1 MEGETIRFEVEE
13 TRKDLSIIICD
24 DEALEELE
32 YFNVSIRAVP
42 GVFPVV
48 VKNSQA
54 IVEIVDND
62 REHTHTHTHTYAHK
76 VMISVFL
83 CAVAVIGFSPVTYS
97 TKEDQNALSISVLL
111 MYGTLQRSVQ
121 VQLSTNQDS
130 ATGWCRLCVAFQDD

>member
-1 MEGETIRFEVEE
+1 MEGETIKFEVKE
-13 TRKDLSIIICD
+13 TRKDLSIIIVD

-62 REHTHTHTHTYAHK
+62 REHTHTHAYKVKGLVMMDVNILLCSCCDWVQSSDLQHKRRPKCSVHFCSPDVWHTPEKCSSAA
-76 VMISVFL
+76 I
-83 CAVAVIGFSPVTYS
+83 
-97 TKEDQNALSISVLL
+97 
-111 MYGTLQRSVQ
+111 
-121 VQLSTNQDS
+121 NQP
-130 ATGWCRLCVAFQDD
+130 RLCYWLV

>member
-1 MEGETIRFEVEE
+1 MIKFEAEE
-13 TRKDLSIIICD
+13 TRKDLSIIIVD

-42 GVFPVV
+42 GAFPVV

-62 REHTHTHTHTYAHK
+62 REHTHTYAHK
-76 VMISVFL
+76 VMMSIFL

-97 TKEDQNALSISVLL
+97 TKEDQNSLSISVLL
-111 MYGTLQRSVQ
+111 MHGTLQRSVQ

-130 ATGWCRLCVAFQDD
+130 ATGWCRLCITFQDD